1 MLVGLLVSLKVDYCF
16 YIWLSNGTGLYRF
29 RFVDEK
35 VHQPYSL
42 IGKEGKGGRGGRD
55 EKEVTKVE

>member
-1 MLVGLLVSLKVDYCF
+1 MLVGLL
-16 YIWLSNGTGLYRF
+16 LSNGTGLYRF